1 MEHLLEF
8 YGAECVHCRQM
19 EPLLARLEEEEGIT
33 ITRLEVWHNQQNA
46 TLLKQYDQGFC
57 GGVPFFYNTRTGKW
71 LCGAVDYETLK
82 RWALDK

>member
-8 YGAECVHCRQM
+8 YGTECVHCRQM
-19 EPLLARLEEEEGIT
+19 EPLIARLEEETGVT
-33 ITRLEVWHNQQNA
+33 ITRLEVWHNQENA
-46 TLLKQYDQGFC
+46 ARLKQYDQGFC

-82 RWALDK
+82 RWALEE